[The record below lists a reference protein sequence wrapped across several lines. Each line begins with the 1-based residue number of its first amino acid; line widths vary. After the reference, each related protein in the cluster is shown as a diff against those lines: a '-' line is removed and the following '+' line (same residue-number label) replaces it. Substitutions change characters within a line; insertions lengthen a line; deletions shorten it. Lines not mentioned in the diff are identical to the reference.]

1 MKINKNLKNTL
12 TNNYLFFIAILIL
25 SYLIYILYTNYFKNT
40 PISITKQHLY
50 KILAPGNY
58 TGKATIDPTTQ
69 YKNGLICTHHLT
81 ITKHPDGLT
90 VINRFKAFDPNTH
103 KLQYQGYRDIKFLY
117 KPNHP
122 NQLFKISKSYI
133 NDKIVS
139 SSYGYATG
147 KTKNSILFHL
157 TGSWHVDN
165 RDFHKITWTA
175 RRTNTN
181 TLQSIFTHPHHFGL
195 NAFTIHENYT
205 QQN

>member
-1 MKINKNLKNTL
+1 
-12 TNNYLFFIAILIL
+12 
-25 SYLIYILYTNYFKNT
+25 
-40 PISITKQHLY
+40 
-50 KILAPGNY
+50 LAPGNY
-58 TGKATIDPTTQ
+58 IGKATIDPTTQ
-69 YKNGLICTHHLT
+69 YKNGLICTHNLT
-81 ITKHPDGLT
+81 ITKNPDGLT
-90 VINRFKAFDPNTH
+90 VINRFKAFHPNTH

-175 RRTNTN
+175 RRTVYIQTRYNQHLPILIILVLMLSPFVKTIPNSIKLFLSQNKKLFNTPIII
-181 TLQSIFTHPHHFGL
+181 LYKLPFL
-195 NAFTIHENYT
+195 K
-205 QQN
+205 